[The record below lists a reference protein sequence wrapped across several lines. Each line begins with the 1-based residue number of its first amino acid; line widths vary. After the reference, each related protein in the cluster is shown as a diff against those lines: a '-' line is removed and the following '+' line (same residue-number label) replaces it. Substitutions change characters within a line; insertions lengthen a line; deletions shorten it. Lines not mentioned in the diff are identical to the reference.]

1 MDQTHEQIDTLARFL
16 RERGPVTVLTGAG
29 CSTDSGIPAYRD
41 AEGVWQGRAPVHGQ
55 EFLASAEARRRYWS
69 RSILG
74 WPGFSVARPN
84 EAHSALA
91 ALERAG
97 VIDTLI
103 TQNVD
108 GLHQRAGS
116 VAVTELHGGLAIVC
130 CTGCGLRVSR
140 DHVQQRLEAANPLY
154 ARAPAAPAPDGDA
167 VPVECVPEDFAV
179 PDCEHCGGILKPDVV
194 FFGDSVDSSVVDSC
208 KAAVE
213 RAGALLCVGTS
224 LMIYSGFR
232 FCRHAAAQGVP
243 VVAIN
248 LGRTR
253 ADDMLALKVS
263 APCGLALG
271 ALAEHFAPEWR
282 SAVAARA

>member
-1 MDQTHEQIDTLARFL
+1 MNENLAQIDTLARFL
-16 RERGPVTVLTGAG
+16 RERAPVTVLTGAG

-41 AEGVWQGRAPVHGQ
+41 AEGVWLGRAPVHGRD
-55 EFLASAEARRRYWS
+55 FIASAEARRRYWS

-74 WPGFSVARPN
+74 WPSFSVARPN
-84 EAHSALA
+84 EAHCALA

-97 VIDTLI
+97 LIDTLI

-116 VAVTELHGGLAIVC
+116 IAVTELHGGLATVF

-140 DHVQQRLEAANPLY
+140 DHVQQRLEAANPRY

-167 VPVECVPEDFAV
+167 TPLECVPEDFEI
-179 PDCEHCGGILKPDVV
+179 PDCERCGGILKPDVV
-194 FFGDSVDSSVVDSC
+194 FFGDSVNTGVVENC

-232 FCRHAAAQGVP
+232 FCRHAAAHGVP
-243 VVAIN
+243 IVAIN
-248 LGRTR
+248 FGRTR
-253 ADDMLALKVS
+253 ADDMLALKLS
-263 APCGLALG
+263 APCASALG
-271 ALAEHFAPEWR
+271 ALAEHFAPDWR
-282 SAVAARA
+282 RTMPANA